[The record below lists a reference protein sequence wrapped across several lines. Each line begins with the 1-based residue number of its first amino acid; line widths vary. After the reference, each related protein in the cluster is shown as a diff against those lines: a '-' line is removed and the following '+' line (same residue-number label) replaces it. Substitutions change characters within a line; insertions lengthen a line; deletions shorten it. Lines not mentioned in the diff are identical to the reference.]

1 MKQYLK
7 GGNHFEGK
15 PSPVKKVGENF
26 FGMFAEWIQ
35 LVSSVAQTK
44 HETLVQAEMEV
55 TIVNH

>member
-26 FGMFAEWIQ
+26 FGMFAE
-35 LVSSVAQTK
+35 
-44 HETLVQAEMEV
+44 
-55 TIVNH
+55 